1 MGFGTFLDA
10 DGQWLDTTHFPAV
23 YRQYP
28 FRGRA
33 VYLITGT
40 VDDDFGVKTITV
52 QHLERL
58 GVKQLEGVT
67 G

>member
-1 MGFGTFLDA
+1 
-10 DGQWLDTTHFPAV
+10 
-23 YRQYP
+23 
-28 FRGRA
+28 

-52 QHLERL
+52 QHMERL
-58 GVKQLEGVT
+58 GVKQLEGVE